1 MTSCPP
7 HIQLGV
13 VQLRYGNSAPGRLA
27 YQMCTAF
34 NDGHRREDFTPF
46 KDQHLGGLVLLPEG
60 APAEFADESTFITA
74 IASREKRVDAQAGRT
89 LDVSLPRGVPKEL
102 LIPMAA
108 FVVAPFVAQGM
119 AIRLDV
125 ECPAASDGGTNPHA
139 HGFLSQR
146 ALEENGFGKKYRP
159 WNELFLRNMG
169 RHVRALV
176 AGRVTLASA
185 LVGVGAYMDPR
196 RNEIAG
202 LPEPEVRVPRQ
213 QFRRHERGEFV
224 ASIENLKVARR
235 HKKATESTLAAAES
249 SVVTNAVT
257 RYRSMSIEQR
267 QLNMNFVVQL
277 ASDAG
282 AETFHSDEDVTLSTR
297 DGSTTFDG
305 EKFTSSSIIGPAQ
318 ARLIVI
324 LAQAFDWPAMVVEGN
339 AGSADELIIAGVPIG
354 LTAINRCASPRAI
367 LLIRRKYGHLL
378 ADTIRPLD
386 PLAVAMEV
394 LEVADVV
401 EAGNAEVRSESDVPE
416 ELRPASVFG
425 RPGSPGTTI
434 ANLVV
439 DDRGGRLPLTPL
451 ARGLEALRDRHPD
464 DVGGQH
470 RKETAPSE
478 PKQKSSKNIF
488 DDEFDFPEPPKPTI
502 LEDEFHRQLSADI
515 WKNYADRVFE
525 ALPLGSN
532 RAARE
537 TRPPSTRLE
546 SCPFMLPPI
555 EIRRPTMMSKKSPF
569 STK

>member
-13 VQLRYGNSAPGRLA
+13 VQLCNGNSALGRLA
-27 YQMCTAF
+27 YQMCTSF
-34 NDGHRREDFTPF
+34 NDRHRREDFTPF

-60 APAEFADESTFITA
+60 APAEFADEGTFITA

-102 LIPMAA
+102 LIPTAA

-139 HGFLSQR
+139 HAFLSQR
-146 ALEENGFGKKYRP
+146 TLEEDGFGKKYRP
-159 WNELFLRNMG
+159 WNQLFLRNMG

-202 LPEPEVRVPRQ
+202 LPEPEVRVPQQ

-235 HKKATESTLAAAES
+235 HKKATESTLAAAEEKANEEPRS
-249 SVVTNAVT
+249 SVVANAVT
-257 RYRSMSIEQR
+257 RHRSMSIKQR
-267 QLNMNFVVQL
+267 RLNMNFVVQL

-282 AETFHSDEDVTLSTR
+282 AETFHSDEDEVTLSTR

-305 EKFTSSSIIGPAQ
+305 EKFTSSGIIGPAQ

-401 EAGNAEVRSESDVPE
+401 EAGNAEVRSESGVPE
-416 ELRPASVFG
+416 ELRSASVFG
-425 RPGSPGTTI
+425 GPGSPETTI

-451 ARGLEALRDRHPD
+451 AWGLEAVGDRHPD
-464 DVGGQH
+464 DVGSQH
-470 RKETAPSE
+470 LKETAPSE
-478 PKQKSSKNIF
+478 PEQKSSQNIF

-502 LEDEFHRQLSADI
+502 LEDEVHRQLSADI
-515 WKNYADRVFE
+515 WKNYVDRVFE
-525 ALPLGSN
+525 ALPPGSN

-546 SCPFMLPPI
+546 F
-555 EIRRPTMMSKKSPF
+555 
-569 STK
+569 